1 MHYAL
6 NPRFFI
12 FSHYFYTGLRVAT
25 GVIGLTAAV
34 FWLADLRI
42 AMAVCIGALC
52 ASLMDLPSP
61 LRHKFNEL
69 LACTLVCSAVTLLIS
84 LCSPFGPLLN
94 VMLVAVSFV
103 ASMMVVY
110 GKKTLPL
117 QFAALFVM
125 TLTMV
130 QVQTPRQ
137 ALLHTGLFLAGG
149 LAYTAYAMAVSWLLR
164 HRTRQQVLAEALF
177 DLSQYVAIKAD
188 CYDLGVDLNGQFTQ
202 LVRQQVVLADRQQA
216 ARDLLLRGR
225 QGERERRLV
234 QIHFCM
240 LDLYELVLSTHP
252 DYALL
257 RRHQANAPV
266 LALLRGL
273 VAKCARDI
281 ETIAYAVTRRQ
292 SAPVDLD
299 YQAELQ
305 AVDREMQQLEQDSR
319 DGKLPAEALIALRAA
334 CNKLREVIDMI
345 GQLHRATQAEPG
357 PLPALPKADMTP
369 FLTQQKYELG
379 LMLSSLRWSSPVF
392 RFSLRVALAVAVG
405 LFVANHLPYVAH
417 GYWIVLTIAV
427 VLKPSYSM
435 TKQRR
440 GDRLVGTVIGCTA
453 AAVLLYLVHSPAVL
467 LAALFVATAAA
478 PTFVTVKYRYTAIAV
493 SMQILIQTNLL
504 LPAGHHVISERLI
517 DTAIGALI
525 ATVFSFVLPSW
536 EYRALPRLIQ
546 GVLQANQRY
555 IEASRD
561 LLQGK
566 TQGDFVYRLCRKR
579 FMDALAGL
587 SAALT
592 RMLDEPADKQHA
604 VDDLNHFI
612 MQNYLVVAHMAAMRL
627 LLRRHADE
635 MEPEQLNAQLQQAC
649 DQVWAML
656 EQAQQGL
663 SSQRSPV
670 RTYATAADVTA
681 PATWSGDLLLQRRI
695 GLLHADAQEIALRS
709 AAIGQALGRAAQ

>member
-6 NPRFFI
+6 TPRFFI

-149 LAYTAYAMAVSWLLR
+149 LAYTAYAMVVSWLLR

-177 DLSQYVAIKAD
+177 DLSRYVAIKAD
-188 CYDLGVDLNGQFTQ
+188 CYDLSVDLNGQFTQ

-257 RRHQANAPV
+257 RRHEANAPV

-273 VAKCARDI
+273 VAKSARDI

-292 SAPVDLD
+292 PAPADLD
-299 YQAELQ
+299 YQAELH
-305 AVDREMQQLEQDSR
+305 AVDREMQQLEQDGR

-334 CNKLREVIDMI
+334 CNKLREVVDMI

-357 PLPALPKADMTP
+357 PLPALPQADMTP

-392 RFSLRVALAVAVG
+392 RFALRVALAVAVG

-536 EYRALPRLIQ
+536 EYRALPRLIL

-566 TQGDFVYRLCRKR
+566 TAGDFVYRLCRKR

-592 RMLDEPADKQHA
+592 RMLDEPEDKQHA

-635 MEPEQLNAQLQQAC
+635 MEPEQVNAQLQQAC

-670 RTYATAADVTA
+670 RAQAVGVEPMA
-681 PATWSGDLLLQRRI
+681 PVTWSGGSLLQRRI

-709 AAIGQALGRAAQ
+709 AAIGQVLGRATR